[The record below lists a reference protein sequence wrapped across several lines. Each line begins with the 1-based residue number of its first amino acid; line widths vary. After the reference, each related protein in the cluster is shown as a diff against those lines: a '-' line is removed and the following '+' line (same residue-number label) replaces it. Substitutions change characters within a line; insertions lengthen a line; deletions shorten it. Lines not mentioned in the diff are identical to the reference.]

1 MSVCIELKFKKVIS
15 KKISLALLALL
26 AFSLLQLFI
35 NTVLSFEKI
44 SSIFSAL
51 KSRLTFESIA
61 YSLVKTAE

>member
-44 SSIFSAL
+44 SPIFSAL
-51 KSRLTFESIA
+51 KSRLTFKSIA